1 MNSLGIFNV
10 AMAIRMIGIT
20 RKDLAKSGYKTTG
33 YEVQTFKSN
42 ILQVMATQWNP
53 NIEIWWF

>member
-1 MNSLGIFNV
+1 VNSLGIFNV

-42 ILQVMATQWNP
+42 ILQVMATQ
-53 NIEIWWF
+53 